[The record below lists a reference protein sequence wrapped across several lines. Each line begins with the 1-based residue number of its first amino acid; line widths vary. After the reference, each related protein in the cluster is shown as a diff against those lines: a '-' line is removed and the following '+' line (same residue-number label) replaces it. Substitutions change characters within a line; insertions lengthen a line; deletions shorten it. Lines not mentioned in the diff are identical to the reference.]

1 MAIPGTAKLGPQLV
15 KLARSFHCS
24 TVKHAGSTW
33 RLKHGLPENPSDR
46 GLTTDLPDWSFA
58 DGRPAPPM
66 AGHVRRLEKQREIVK
81 RITKLSSEIDHGMKK
96 WEMKTKKELED
107 QEEKRRKRLQ
117 PKGASIRKLPK

>member
-66 AGHVRRLEKQREIVK
+66 AGHVRRLEKQREIVTGTRCSFTEVSRRPGNK
-81 RITKLSSEIDHGMKK
+81 TGFLLAKTTLEIIKP
-96 WEMKTKKELED
+96 T
-107 QEEKRRKRLQ
+107 
-117 PKGASIRKLPK
+117 PPPSLPGF

>member
-66 AGHVRRLEKQREIVK
+66 AGHVRRLEKQREIVTQTRGKAEKQEAFVRRDETSSWPNEGQILEKARKIPSWLK
-81 RITKLSSEIDHGMKK
+81 RN
-96 WEMKTKKELED
+96 
-107 QEEKRRKRLQ
+107 
-117 PKGASIRKLPK
+117 